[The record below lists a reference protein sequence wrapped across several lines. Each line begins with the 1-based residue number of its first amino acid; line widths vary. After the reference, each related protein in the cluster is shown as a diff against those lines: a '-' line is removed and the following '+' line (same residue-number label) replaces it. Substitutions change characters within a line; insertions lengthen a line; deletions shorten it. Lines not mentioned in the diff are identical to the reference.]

1 MLNSIKIDYVKIGE
15 LREYSENPKIHEEKQ
30 IQQIAKSINKFGFTN
45 PILVDEKSE
54 IIAGHGRLLAAQL
67 LKLETIPIIRLTH
80 LSEPEK
86 RAYRIADN
94 RLAENG
100 QWNVELLKLEFSEI
114 EKLALNLEDEL
125 NLDITGFDFK
135 EIDVLLA
142 KDKPNEKADDKLNSV
157 PYVAENEIV
166 SQHGDVWLLGKHKV
180 ICGDALKEETYQRLF
195 HDVHAN
201 MVFIDPPYNVKI
213 QGHVCGAGQTKHKE
227 FAFASGEM
235 DEAEFTSFLKTTM
248 KNISK
253 YSAEASVHYIC
264 LDWRHIYEL
273 LSASRDVYAKM
284 LNMIV
289 WCKKNGGMGS
299 FYRSQHELVFVFQNG
314 KGSHVNNVEL
324 GKHGRYRTNVWHY
337 AGVNSFGSEQ
347 KNLKMH
353 PTVKPVELVRD
364 AILDASKRGN
374 IVLDAFLGSGT
385 TLIAAEKTGR
395 ICYGIEYEPLYIDT
409 IIRRYYELTGV
420 WAVRKDD
427 GKPYNKL
434 LKEKKNV

>member
-142 KDKPNEKADDKLNSV
+142 NFRFS
-157 PYVAENEIV
+157 
-166 SQHGDVWLLGKHKV
+166 
-180 ICGDALKEETYQRLF
+180 R
-195 HDVHAN
+195 
-201 MVFIDPPYNVKI
+201 
-213 QGHVCGAGQTKHKE
+213 
-227 FAFASGEM
+227 
-235 DEAEFTSFLKTTM
+235 
-248 KNISK
+248 
-253 YSAEASVHYIC
+253 C
-264 LDWRHIYEL
+264 L
-273 LSASRDVYAKM
+273 
-284 LNMIV
+284 
-289 WCKKNGGMGS
+289 C
-299 FYRSQHELVFVFQNG
+299 
-314 KGSHVNNVEL
+314 
-324 GKHGRYRTNVWHY
+324 
-337 AGVNSFGSEQ
+337 
-347 KNLKMH
+347 
-353 PTVKPVELVRD
+353 
-364 AILDASKRGN
+364 
-374 IVLDAFLGSGT
+374 
-385 TLIAAEKTGR
+385 
-395 ICYGIEYEPLYIDT
+395 
-409 IIRRYYELTGV
+409 
-420 WAVRKDD
+420 
-427 GKPYNKL
+427 
-434 LKEKKNV
+434 